1 MSILLLD
8 ESLRMTVF
16 YDRNAPRPAEIC
28 LYLEETCP
36 PEERLFQDSEFALY
50 LTPGQAR
57 ALADELLQALRE
69 RERRRGLSPDEG

>member
-36 PEERLFQDSEFALY
+36 PEERLFQDNEFTLY

-69 RERRRGLSPDEG
+69 RERRRALSPDEG

>member
-69 RERRRGLSPDEG
+69 RERRRALSPDEG